1 MRDRR
6 RNADRL
12 NNGALIHKEGAK
24 AASLVI
30 PTQQTAFW
38 TQLQE
43 FVTLITVLL
52 QYLAHPIAAIQT
64 QYPNFLKMAASASTS
79 TPDQN
84 ISPLKDKV
92 ILVTGGNVGLGKE
105 TILQL
110 AKHNPAKIY
119 LASRTESKARDAIT
133 SINEQLSTK
142 ANVEYLPLDL
152 SSLKS
157 VEAAANHVNASSER
171 LDILV
176 LNAGIMATPYSK
188 TDSGHDIQLG
198 TNHIGHFTLTKL
210 LLPLLEKTAARPGGD
225 VRIISL
231 ASEAN
236 RMAPGIDTIVSNE
249 KLAQSG
255 NWTRYGASKAA
266 NILFAAEMARRYPEF
281 MTVSLH
287 PGVIKTD
294 LWKSNSE
301 NGGLVGFVLGV
312 AERFGKS
319 VSEGALNTLWCSVG
333 AKRDELQN
341 GAYYTPVGKL
351 AENKWTRNQ
360 AAQKRLWDWTAEE
373 VSKAGY

>member
-1 MRDRR
+1 MRNRR
-6 RNADRL
+6 PNADRL
-12 NNGALIHKEGAK
+12 DNGALIHKESAK
-24 AASLVI
+24 AASLVN
-30 PTQQTAFW
+30 PTQHTAFQ

-43 FVTLITVLL
+43 LVTFIIVLL

-64 QYPNFLKMAASASTS
+64 QYPDFFNMCGSAPAFM
-79 TPDQN
+79 PDQS
-84 ISPLKDKV
+84 IPSLQDKV

-119 LASRTESKARDAIT
+119 LASRTESKARDAIR

-171 LDILV
+171 LDVLI
-176 LNAGIMATPYSK
+176 LNAGIMAMPYSK
-188 TDSGHDIQLG
+188 TDCGHDIQLG

-210 LLPLLEKTAARPGGD
+210 LLPLLEKSAAGPGGD

-236 RMAPGIDTIVSNE
+236 QMAPGIDTIVSNE
-249 KLAQSG
+249 KLAKKG

-266 NILFAAEMARRYPEF
+266 NILFAAEMARRYPAF
-281 MTVSLH
+281 KSVSLH
-287 PGVIKTD
+287 PGIIKTD

-301 NGGLVGFVLGV
+301 NGGVVGFVLGV
-312 AERFGKS
+312 AEHFGKS
-319 VSEGALNTLWCSVG
+319 VQEGALNTLWCAAG

-341 GAYYTPVGKL
+341 GAYYTPVGKITQ
-351 AENKWTRNQ
+351 NKWTEDQ
-360 AAQKRLWDWTAEE
+360 AAQKRLWHWTAEE
-373 VSKAGY
+373 VRKAGY